1 MNRRKLLMAISAV
14 GVGGVAASGTG
25 AFTSASAG
33 RNLDVTVAGDA
44 AGYLSLAGTGPNDE
58 YIDDSDDEFAIDLTD
73 DNTTSGNGQALNP
86 DSVTTIED
94 LFEIRNQGTQ
104 EVQVEATPL
113 AFQDT
118 DSGNSVLVLIVPEAS
133 FPTVTLPVGD
143 AESYSIVAETITP
156 DDSFNLNIDSSITIT
171 AEATP

>member
-1 MNRRKLLMAISAV
+1 MAMSTI

-44 AGYLSLAGTGPNDE
+44 NGYLRLAGTGANDQ
-58 YIDDSDDEFAIDLTD
+58 YIDDSDNEFAIDLTN
-73 DNTTSGNGQALNP
+73 DNTTSSNGQGLNP
-86 DSVTTIED
+86 DSITTIED

-104 EVQVEATPL
+104 EVEVEATPL
-113 AFQDT
+113 AFQNT
-118 DSGNSVLVLIVPEAS
+118 DSGNSVLVLIVPENS
-133 FPTVTLPVGD
+133 FPTVTLSVGD
-143 AESYSIVAETITP
+143 TESYSIIAETVTP
-156 DDSFNLNIDSSITIT
+156 DDSFNLDIDSNITIT